1 MNHVS
6 LAFLFVYIFIS
17 LFASVSLL
25 ICIAKGDGFTLLP
38 SEIKELNDVNWFGA
52 IMLFIVLLF
61 LFPLV
66 YLYLLLGF
74 IFTSHLPKH

>member
-1 MNHVS
+1 MNYVQ
-6 LAFLFVYIFIS
+6 LVVLVGYIIV
-17 LFASVSLL
+17 ALL
-25 ICIAKGDGFTLLP
+25 MSIFMFTYIAKGFGFALLP

-52 IMLFIVLLF
+52 IMLFIIALF

-66 YLYLLLGF
+66 YLYLFLGF